1 MVNSFISA
9 FTKVLN
15 IITYKTNISKV
26 QNIRKVISAVH
37 PLQTVSH
44 ELCSQNYV
52 QNAVTLEFKN
62 SLGQETVH
70 GNK

>member
-26 QNIRKVISAVH
+26 QNIRKVISAIH
-37 PLQTVSH
+37 LPLQTVSH
-44 ELCSQNYV
+44 DCAARITYNV
-52 QNAVTLEFKN
+52 
-62 SLGQETVH
+62 SLP
-70 GNK
+70 